1 MSGLIHRSRLEGS
14 GQAGKAGQSGT
25 EENCSR
31 STEGTLS
38 PGHAAGSQVHGATW
52 ILRVSCSAQVG
63 PAAAGTERAVPAGV
77 LRGSRRFAGSSPTAL
92 LEERS
97 REQSSGCPGLCGRAG
112 SGTDGALA
120 LVTNPRMTQMKADLH
135 SAGGHVPVAV
145 LALNVLLINTLLRV
159 GIADS

>member
-1 MSGLIHRSRLEGS
+1 MEGS
-14 GQAGKAGQSGT
+14 GQAGKAGQLGT

-38 PGHAAGSQVHGATW
+38 PGHAVGSQVHGATW

-63 PAAAGTERAVPAGV
+63 PAAAGV

-145 LALNVLLINTLLRV
+145 LALNMLLINTLLRV
-159 GIADS
+159 GITDS